1 MEEEIKKIANKHN
14 FNIKNYSVLGKGG
27 YGIVY
32 CITVKDNKYAW
43 KIVKVNKKFKD
54 KNKLNEGIKSVEN
67 EFAWSRNISS
77 KYCIR
82 TFSIFKDEEK
92 NIIYYSL
99 VMEYA
104 LFSDLKYFTSYF
116 YEANLLK
123 LNNKKELF
131 QNIQHMS
138 LLLIKF
144 ILYQLIH
151 SLLFLKEHH
160 IVHCDI
166 KAENILICSS
176 FLFKLGD
183 FSVMKVKK
191 EKENIKLNSST
202 WNIKGPEYYNI
213 DKTIENDI
221 CYQIDIYSI
230 GLIIYFIYYYQHI
243 IENNLKDFLKDNK
256 RTLDEKKQIIKEK
269 IHDAQNKINND
280 DTLKNEKE
288 FKDLLISL
296 FKENINERPNVE
308 SLLVNKWINKDLDII
323 EIIKNVNENEE
334 IKFFLEL
341 QKYKKKKKKRKKFS
355 FQKKITIFCDN

>member
-1 MEEEIKKIANKHN
+1 MDEIYDKVIKKYRLEKGKVI
-14 FNIKNYSVLGKGG
+14 GKGG

-32 CITVKDNKYAW
+32 SI
-43 KIVKVNKKFKD
+43 
-54 KNKLNEGIKSVEN
+54 KNKNNELAMKFIPIKNNNNNRKFTKTIHSIEQ
-67 EFAWSRNISS
+67 ELSWAKNIRSNYCIKTFCIYKDLIQDYIIYSMIMEKS
-77 KYCIR
+77 KYGDLQY
-82 TFSIFKDEEK
+82 FIFYFYNGNMLRLNNNVSFFPKLK
-92 NIIYYSL
+92 NLNLLTI
-99 VMEYA
+99 
-104 LFSDLKYFTSYF
+104 KYFTYQI
-116 YEANLLK
+116 L
-123 LNNKKELF
+123 
-131 QNIQHMS
+131 QS
-138 LLLIKF
+138 LV
-144 ILYQLIH
+144 
-151 SLLFLKEHH
+151 FLKEHYL
-160 IVHCDI
+160 IHCDI

-176 FLFKLGD
+176 FHFKLGD
-183 FSVMKVKK
+183 FSVMKLKK

-243 IENNLKDFLKDNK
+243 IENNLKDYLKDNK
-256 RTLDEKKQIIKEK
+256 KALEEKKEIIIKK

-323 EIIKNVNENEE
+323 EKIKNVNENEE
-334 IKFFLEL
+334 IKFFIEL
-341 QKYKKKKKKRKKFS
+341 QKNKKKKKKRKKFL
-355 FQKKITIFCDN
+355 FKKDIINYFL